1 MNREEIETEFLS
13 YYSEFLLF
21 RQIENAFAKYR
32 ILEYLNELD
41 DKGIKA
47 LNLSPFFWSQVL
59 DALNTDVIVSTSRIY
74 DVDRLLKPRSRIN
87 IFKFM
92 SFVKHYFNILFSKE
106 SVWERNIIQSER
118 DWKAEA
124 IPPLNIQEIR
134 EDLHIL
140 EQKKEKILT
149 LLFYRDKSYAHT
161 DRNFVLNKSEIHKNK
176 IIKNREIKSLIEL
189 AYDLMK
195 KYRLAFDGTNYTFPA
210 ANLNDFPNTLEMLL
224 TNMNRK

>member
-1 MNREEIETEFLS
+1 MEIEFLS
-13 YYSEFLLF
+13 YYGKYLLF
-21 RQIENAFAKYR
+21 RHIENALAKYR

-41 DKGIKA
+41 NKSIQV
-47 LNLSPFFWSQVL
+47 LNLSPFFWNQVL

-74 DVDRLLKPRSRIN
+74 DVDRQLKPRSEIN

-92 SFVKHYFNILFSKE
+92 NFVKHHYKTLFSKE
-106 SVWERNIIQSER
+106 NVWKRNDIPSEK

-124 IPPLNIQEIR
+124 IPLLNIHET
-134 EDLHIL
+134 EKDLNIL
-140 EQKKEKILT
+140 VQNKEKIIT
-149 LLFYRDKSYAHT
+149 LLFYRDKSYAHS
-161 DRNFVLNKSEIHKNK
+161 DRDFALNKSEIHKNK
-176 IIKNREIKSLIEL
+176 IIKNREIEGLIKL

-210 ANLNDFPNTLEMLL
+210 ANLNDFSNTIELLL